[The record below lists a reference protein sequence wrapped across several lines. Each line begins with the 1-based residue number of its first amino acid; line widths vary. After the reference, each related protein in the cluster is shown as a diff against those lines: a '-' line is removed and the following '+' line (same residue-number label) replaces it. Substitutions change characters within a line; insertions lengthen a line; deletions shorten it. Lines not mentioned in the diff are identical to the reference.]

1 MTPAH
6 AKAATGPA
14 LDDSER
20 RTIMTPINAASEV
33 GTSTAVDE
41 EGDEATD
48 EPNPVLTQDDIDG
61 ERATGENV
69 EPVRRWKSV
78 VVYGLIPV
86 SIVLLGAA
94 AGYVKYVADGN
105 RESQLARSQS
115 VQAATDGTV
124 ALLSYKPDT
133 VDKEL
138 GAARNKLTGAF
149 QDSYT
154 NLVNDVVIP
163 GSKQKRIT
171 ATASIAAATSV
182 STTADHAVV
191 LVFVDQS
198 ITFGTEPASNTASSV
213 RVTLDKSSDG
223 RWLISQFEPV

>member
-14 LDDSER
+14 LDYSEQ
-20 RTIMTPINAASEV
+20 RTIMPPTNAASEV
-33 GTSTAVDE
+33 DTSIAVE
-41 EGDEATD
+41 EEDADVTG
-48 EPNPVLTQDDIDG
+48 EPNSVPAQDDIDG
-61 ERATGENV
+61 ERATGESV
-69 EPVRRWKSV
+69 EPVRRWKSF
-78 VVYGLIPV
+78 VVYGFLP
-86 SIVLLGAA
+86 IVILLLGVV
-94 AGYVKYVADGN
+94 AGYLKYVADGN
-105 RESQLARSQS
+105 RESQLARTQS

-154 NLVNDVVIP
+154 KLVNDVVIP

-171 ATASIAAATSV
+171 ATASIAAATSL
-182 STTADHAVV
+182 STSADHAVV
-191 LVFVDQS
+191 LLFVDQS
-198 ITFGTEPASNTASSV
+198 ITFGTEPASNTSSSV